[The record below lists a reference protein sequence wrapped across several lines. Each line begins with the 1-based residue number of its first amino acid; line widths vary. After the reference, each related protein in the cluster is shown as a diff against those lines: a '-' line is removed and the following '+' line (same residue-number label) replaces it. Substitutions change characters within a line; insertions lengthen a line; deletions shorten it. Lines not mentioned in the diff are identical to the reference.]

1 MQGRIR
7 HLYRD
12 EQGMSFV
19 YVGMGFMGFLAAS
32 TLAIDVGMFMTAR
45 AQAQNA
51 ADAGALSGVVA
62 LVANSYTDR
71 STSGPAVQS
80 AINTAQANA
89 VMGTGPSVLSG
100 DVTFPV
106 GPTGVSNRVQV
117 QVYRTAARGNAVPT
131 LMGTLFG
138 VNTVDVNATAT
149 AEASPAN
156 AMTCVKPFM
165 IPDKWQEVQT
175 PPWDAGDS
183 FEKYTSKGVPLP
195 NPDVYNGDLNSESY
209 TGYRNLPVSEG
220 GDRGTVLVLRAGTGD
235 NINPSFYFS
244 WKMPDDTGGDFYRDN
259 IANCNQSLMH
269 AGDKI
274 IQEPGDKSGP
284 TIQGIQALIDKDP
297 GAIWSTDCNCVT
309 GSKFS
314 TSPRVFPIPMY
325 DPDYY
330 ADNKKNGRV
339 ADFKIANFLGFFADY
354 VAGNAI
360 YGRITNITGIVD
372 RTAAAAPI
380 KSFPTAIRLV
390 Q

>member
-80 AINTAQANA
+80 AINTAQANE

-165 IPDKWQEVQT
+165 IPDKWEEVQT
-175 PPWDAGDS
+175 PPWDTGDS
-183 FEKYTSKGVPLP
+183 FDKYTSKGALLA
-195 NPDVYNGDLNSESY
+195 NPDLYRDANSSSY
-209 TGYRNLPVSEG
+209 TGYSVAN
-220 GDRGTVLVLRAGTGD
+220 DRGTVLVLRAGTGD

-244 WKMPDDTGGDFYRDN
+244 WKMPGDTGGDFYREN
-259 IANCNQSLMH
+259 IANCNQSLMR

-297 GAIWSTDCNCVT
+297 GATWSTDCNCVT
-309 GSKFS
+309 GSRFS
-314 TSPRVFPIPMY
+314 TSPRVFPIP
-325 DPDYY
+325 
-330 ADNKKNGRV
+330 
-339 ADFKIANFLGFFADY
+339 
-354 VAGNAI
+354 
-360 YGRITNITGIVD
+360 
-372 RTAAAAPI
+372 
-380 KSFPTAIRLV
+380 
-390 Q
+390 